1 MASLEYLEAN
11 GMEKAPHPPYSPDL
25 APSDFFLFGCVKRML
40 CGCAFGSSGELL
52 PAVGGILAGI
62 DESILINVSHEWRK
76 RLQKY
81 IDIEGEYIKWF
92 KRLIQVTFIFVR
104 GIVRC

>member
-11 GMEKAPHPPYSPDL
+11 GMDKARHPPYSPDL
-25 APSDFFLFGCVKRML
+25 APSDFFLFGCVIRML

-81 IDIEGEYIKWF
+81 IDIEGEYIK
-92 KRLIQVTFIFVR
+92 
-104 GIVRC
+104 